1 MLKLCVC
8 AWITCVRHLRLARLR
23 LCNPART
30 PKCTHARTH
39 SFTTHAHQVDRNWQ
53 PGVVSDG
60 QLRRMQLALKLMPP
74 RSLVFLDEASVDLD
88 IIGRQVGRPEHTL
101 SDARAR
107 CWCSTCCA
115 HVLFLPGSEADTI
128 RMSHGSPVCLQ
139 SKLTRSACKASSRGR
154 ID

>member
-8 AWITCVRHLRLARLR
+8 AWITCVRHLRLARF
-23 LCNPART
+23 CKYTPART

-39 SFTTHAHQVDRNWQ
+39 SITHTHTHTHQVDRNWQ

-74 RSLVFLDEASVDLD
+74 RSVVFLDEASVDLD
-88 IIGRQVGRPEHTL
+88 IIGRQVGRPGHTL
-101 SDARAR
+101 SDAHAR
-107 CWCSTCCA
+107 CCGSTCFA
-115 HVLFLPGSEADTI
+115 HVLLLPGSQADTI
-128 RMSHGSPVCLQ
+128 GMSPSSPVCLQ
-139 SKLTRSACKASSRGR
+139 ASARES